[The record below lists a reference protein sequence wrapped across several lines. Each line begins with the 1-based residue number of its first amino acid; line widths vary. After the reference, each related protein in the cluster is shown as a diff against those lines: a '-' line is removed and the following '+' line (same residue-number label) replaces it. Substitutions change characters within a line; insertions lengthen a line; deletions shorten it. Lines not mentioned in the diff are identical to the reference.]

1 LSFRV
6 GVDQIAVLLVAVA
19 AQIALTAVTTVAVE
33 VLFRVVNGNQIGTV
47 DWLFVVIDFVE
58 ILGIIVVQVM
68 HANVVQI
75 SRVSHVTLADGRA
88 KSVLLTTTANKK
100 IFKSK
105 YFSYRRRLKSSFLP
119 LFLVICS

>member
-1 LSFRV
+1 
-6 GVDQIAVLLVAVA
+6 VLLVAVA
-19 AQIALTAVTTVAVE
+19 AQIALTAVATVAVE
-33 VLFRVVNGNQIGTV
+33 VLFGIVNGNQIGTV
-47 DWLFVVIDFVE
+47 DWLFVVIDFIE
-58 ILGIIVVQVM
+58 ILGVIIVQVM
-68 HANVVQI
+68 HTNVVQI

-88 KSVLLTTTANKK
+88 KSVLYTANKK